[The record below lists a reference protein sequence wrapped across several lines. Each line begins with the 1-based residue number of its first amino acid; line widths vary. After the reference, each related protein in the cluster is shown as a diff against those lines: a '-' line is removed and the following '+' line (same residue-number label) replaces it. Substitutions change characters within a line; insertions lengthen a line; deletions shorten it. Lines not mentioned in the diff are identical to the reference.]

1 MNSVPKLFSC
11 SYADCW
17 TEKHFSTEFGV
28 LTSNH
33 THSHTLFWGCVSR
46 WFGRA
51 LAWHARG
58 HRFDPGNLHQKKH
71 RTEMCGA
78 FLVSAVL
85 NSLSHGLRRDSSLGE
100 GALGIAVMFP
110 AKVQSLR
117 TRQLRLLRRSR
128 ASSPKGEPSRKAHCE
143 SIRCNEEA
151 SGSALGSPFGRAGF
165 AKQRLR
171 GRGRRDAQMPLP
183 VAAPPVKNAFG
194 AFRRVRQTQ
203 NYKEPFCGIWSER
216 SGDHFKSSRSQGTD
230 CKAFT
235 DLQPLN
241 SYWTFAQS
249 YGIILSAI
257 AGIVHRLVYQPSK
270 LRRWVRFP
278 LPAPQDLNLEWFGSF
293 LFIWAAILPTGGGNA
308 TIEP

>member
-28 LTSNH
+28 LTPNH

-58 HRFDPGNLHQKKH
+58 HRFDPGNLHQKEKH
-71 RTEMCGA
+71 CTEMCGA
-78 FLVSAVL
+78 FCC
-85 NSLSHGLRRDSSLGE
+85 
-100 GALGIAVMFP
+100 ICP
-110 AKVQSLR
+110 A
-117 TRQLRLLRRSR
+117 
-128 ASSPKGEPSRKAHCE
+128 
-143 SIRCNEEA
+143 
-151 SGSALGSPFGRAGF
+151 
-165 AKQRLR
+165 
-171 GRGRRDAQMPLP
+171 M
-183 VAAPPVKNAFG
+183 
-194 AFRRVRQTQ
+194 
-203 NYKEPFCGIWSER
+203 
-216 SGDHFKSSRSQGTD
+216 
-230 CKAFT
+230 
-235 DLQPLN
+235 QPLN
-241 SYWTFAQS
+241 SCWTFAQS

-257 AGIVHRLVYQPSK
+257 AGIVHRLVYQPYK

-293 LFIWAAILPTGGGNA
+293 LFALRCTAILPTGGGNA